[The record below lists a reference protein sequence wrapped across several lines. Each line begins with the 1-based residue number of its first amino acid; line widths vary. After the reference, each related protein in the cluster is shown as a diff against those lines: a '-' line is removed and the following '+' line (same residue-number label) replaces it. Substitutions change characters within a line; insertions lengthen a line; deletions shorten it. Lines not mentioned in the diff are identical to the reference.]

1 MSANASRNSQLG
13 LLYLSHLLIGADG
26 SIDEKEFQALSKIK
40 NKESVSDSLFKEF
53 ELAVTGKDERDIY
66 KAGMELINSCTDEEK
81 LNSFVHLYK
90 LSEIDGR
97 VHVKEIRLLLYTIK
111 NAKIE
116 FNEVV
121 ARAKAL
127 TDY

>member
-26 SIDEKEFQALSKIK
+26 SIDEKEFHALSKIK
-40 NKESVSDSLFKEF
+40 QKESIADSLFKEF

>member
-1 MSANASRNSQLG
+1 MGTNASRNSQLG
-13 LLYLSHLLIGADG
+13 LLYISHLLIGADG

-40 NKESVSDSLFKEF
+40 VKESIPDSLFKEF
-53 ELAVTGKDERDIY
+53 ELAVTGKNEREIY
-66 KAGMELINSCTDEEK
+66 KVGMELINSCTDEEK

-121 ARAKAL
+121 ARAQAL

>member
-40 NKESVSDSLFKEF
+40 DKESVSDSLFKGF